1 MENKV
6 FEFEFERLVD
16 VTEGKHVAGSIG
28 ECGRMLLC
36 HIILSTQLKEAKERS
51 LSFCFQCNRMA
62 YVVAKKKER
71 ARERGVKYKGGGG
84 GSVGGGQNPVTL
96 SKWLSFHL
104 SS

>member
-1 MENKV
+1 M
-6 FEFEFERLVD
+6 
-16 VTEGKHVAGSIG
+16 AGSIG

-36 HIILSTQLKEAKERS
+36 HIILSIQLKEAKERS

-62 YVVAKKKER
+62 FVVAKKQKTKNKER
-71 ARERGVKYKGGGG
+71 ARERGVKYKRGWGG